1 MKALLDTHAFLWWI
15 ADDARLS
22 PRVIE
27 LITDGANRLFLS
39 AASGWEMAI
48 KAKLGKLEL
57 PAPVAAFVDEQLRTN
72 GIESLPIQ
80 MRHALHV
87 FELPP
92 HHRDPFDRLLIAQA
106 QLERMPILS
115 SDPQLALYPVEVI
128 W

>member
-80 MRHALHV
+80 MRHAFHV

>member
-15 ADDARLS
+15 TDDERLS
-22 PRVIE
+22 PRAVE
-27 LITDGANRLFLS
+27 LIGDGANRLFLS

-48 KAKLGKLEL
+48 KAQLGKLEL
-57 PAPVAAFVDEQLRTN
+57 PAPVVAFVDEQLRMN
-72 GIESLPIQ
+72 GIESLPIL

-87 FELPP
+87 YELPP

-106 QLERMPILS
+106 QIEGMPILS
-115 SDPQLALYPVEVI
+115 SDPQLALYPVEVV